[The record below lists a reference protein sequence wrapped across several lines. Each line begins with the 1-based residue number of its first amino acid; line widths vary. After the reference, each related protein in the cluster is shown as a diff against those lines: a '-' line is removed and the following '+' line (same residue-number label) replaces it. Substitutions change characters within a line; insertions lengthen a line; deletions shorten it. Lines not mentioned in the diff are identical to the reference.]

1 MERPAAPSQGILKNE
16 NTNDLPSIRAIRLQ
30 PPLPTRMD
38 ALKAEVVTEAPD
50 PGPIKYNYAWR
61 VNDRIVAGATRDTL
75 NLSAFKKGDRVM
87 VDITPYTGDKE
98 GFSVRS
104 PFVVVHSITPSLELK
119 AARQAIKAGEPLEF
133 QLVSVHPDSDN
144 VTFSLEA
151 PIVPGMSIDS
161 PSGKI
166 TWITQPGQKGTIPFG
181 AAVEDADKTKV
192 KKTFE
197 IKVE

>member
-1 MERPAAPSQGILKNE
+1 
-16 NTNDLPSIRAIRLQ
+16 
-30 PPLPTRMD
+30 MD

-75 NLSAFKKGDRVM
+75 DLSAFKKGDRVM

-151 PIVPGMSIDS
+151 PIVPGMSIDG

-166 TWITQPGQKGTIPFG
+166 TWITQPDQKGTISFR